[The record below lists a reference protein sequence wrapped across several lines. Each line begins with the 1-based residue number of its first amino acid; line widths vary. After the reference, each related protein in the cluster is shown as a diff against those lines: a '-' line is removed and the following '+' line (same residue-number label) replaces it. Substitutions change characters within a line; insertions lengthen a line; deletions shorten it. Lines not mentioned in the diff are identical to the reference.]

1 MRQALQWLDA
11 DDHTSVVAVSS
22 LYRTPPWGRTD
33 QPDFLN
39 AAAELRTSHT
49 PRGLLALCLAAEQRL
64 HRVRSERWGPRLIDL
79 DILLF
84 GDRVV
89 HEAGLE
95 IPHPR
100 LLQRAF
106 VLVPLLEIAGPL
118 ALDGL
123 PLWHALAQVDRK
135 GIEAIPSGLHWWK
148 GDAG

>member
-11 DDHTSVVAVSS
+11 DDNTSVVAVSS

-33 QPDFLN
+33 QPHFLN
-39 AAAELRTSHT
+39 AAAELHTSHA
-49 PRGLLALCLAAEQRL
+49 PRALLDLCLATEQRL
-64 HRVRSERWGPRLIDL
+64 HRVRAERWGPRVIDL

-89 HEAGLE
+89 HEEGLQ

-106 VLVPLLEIAGPL
+106 VLVPLLEIAGSL

-123 PLWHALAQVDRK
+123 SLSQALAQIDRE
-135 GIEAIPSGLHWWK
+135 GIVAMPSGANWWK
-148 GDAG
+148 DDVG